1 MKMLRIKIEWSFLSA
16 LLFCLL
22 PDRSLAG
29 IHLSH
34 SKATIELGHN
44 FMVTCRDEAGRP
56 VSWSG
61 PKGTLGTKSHP
72 GVEVSSYG
80 TSLAFVPVTK
90 DDGGTYSCRVGH
102 DVSQFHLTV
111 EVPITFMDTPPEQI
125 GEENM
130 DVTLRCEVKGGDKTV
145 LIWTSEGKELQPPKY
160 QQMGDGLLIRNV
172 TRADSKTY
180 TCRAM
185 QRTTGNIRDQN
196 IILKVEHKPVP
207 RYPHLWKQIEQAWAF
222 IGGDVN
228 LTCEVDA
235 NPPAKFEW
243 FRKNRLITVRD
254 KAAIHEPH
262 RSILQLHANNSI
274 VFGDYKCRATNR
286 LGKLEKFITLQ
297 QGVQPDPPDLV
308 RLHETRRYTIS
319 LNIEGPD
326 MTNKTVATSMLPSGY
341 RIQYK
346 TTEENL
352 DWDHAA
358 TVDFMN
364 REDNS
369 YTLQELDKNTMYE
382 IRVATRNLAGISEY
396 TNSSIFKTSSAPT
409 LAIISPF
416 KLLVYLSCPIIF
428 ALIL

>member
-1 MKMLRIKIEWSFLSA
+1 MPRIRIEWSFLSG

-22 PDRSLAG
+22 LDVVIGG

-34 SKATIELGHN
+34 SKTTIELGHN

-61 PKGTLGTKSHP
+61 PKGTLGTKTHP

-80 TSLAFVPVTK
+80 TSLAFMPVTK
-90 DDGGTYSCRVGH
+90 DDSGTYSCRVGH

-145 LIWTSEGKELQPPKY
+145 LIWTSEGKELEPPKY

-172 TRADSKTY
+172 TRGDSKTY

-207 RYPHLWKQIEQAWAF
+207 RHPRLWKQVEQAWAF

-254 KAAIHEPH
+254 RAAIHEPH
-262 RSILQLHANNSI
+262 RSILQLHVNNSL
-274 VFGDYKCRATNR
+274 VFGDYKCKATNR

-308 RLHETRRYTIS
+308 RLRESSGFS
-319 LNIEGPD
+319 LKLDIQGPD
-326 MTNKTVATSMLPSGY
+326 MSNRTVASSMHPSGY
-341 RIQYK
+341 RVQYK
-346 TTEENL
+346 AVEEYL
-352 DWDHAA
+352 DWDHSA
-358 TVDFMN
+358 TVDFIK
-364 REDNS
+364 REDNI
-369 YTLQELDKNTMYE
+369 YTLEELDKDTSYE
-382 IRVATRNLAGISEY
+382 IRVATRNLAGISDY
-396 TNSSIFKTSSAPT
+396 TNSSIYKTSSAQKIT
-409 LAIISPF
+409 LHS
-416 KLLVYLSCPIIF
+416 LSYVTLCFSWLIIF
-428 ALIL
+428 TML